1 MKNPNLKYKAIL
13 GLLFL
18 LSIFV
23 RFFGIDFGLPH
34 TECRPDETTII
45 NISLTFLNGDL
56 NPHFF
61 NYPSL
66 FMYILAAI
74 YYIYIHIRLLFG
86 ATSMELITEIQ
97 TNPSTFILISRG
109 LSALFGACTVIIVY
123 FIGRRLHNRKTGLL
137 SAFFMSV
144 CYLHVRDSH
153 FGTTDIAMTF
163 FVVCAILY
171 ILKSYEESKTGHY
184 ILAGVFCGL
193 STSTKYGG
201 LLLIIPM
208 TVAHIMKCTRESQ
221 CTSPQSKMIQTRQN
235 LQSIF
240 SSLWNRLLGVLS
252 ISIKSMK
259 GNRLLLYYL
268 FFGLAFFLFT
278 PFALL
283 DFQNFIGDFRA
294 EMKHLL
300 FGHRGIILGRGWWYH
315 LRHTL
320 PYGMGW
326 LMLIA
331 SFLGIVLYSKKYFPK
346 SLIFF
351 LFPAIYY
358 FSAGRGYTVFL
369 RYMIPVLPFLCIASA
384 MFVVYIIK
392 RSNNRTFQKIAIP
405 LTALILTAEPVRNVI
420 HFNNI
425 IIKKDNRLIVGQ
437 WMEESIPL
445 GSRIY
450 QTGSKYSR
458 LQSIAGLPADIYYSE
473 FRTPGVHFVTRTLEE
488 NNLPDYILVQQSPLK
503 AYDRVPDKLLQ
514 RIQTDYRLIKTFIA
528 VNPDSKSNW
537 YDQLDA
543 FYIPFTGFED
553 LTRPGP
559 NIYIYQ
565 LTDTYRQNKLLHA
578 AKIR

>member
-1 MKNPNLKYKAIL
+1 MKNTNIKYKAIL
-13 GLLFL
+13 GIFFL

-61 NYPSL
+61 NYPSA
-66 FMYILAAI
+66 FMYILAGI
-74 YYIYIHIRLLFG
+74 YYVYINVRLLFG

-97 TNPSTFILISRG
+97 TNPSTFIMISRG
-109 LSALFGACTVIIVY
+109 LSALFGAFTVIIVY
-123 FIGRRLHNRKTGLL
+123 LIGRRLHNRKTGLL

-163 FVVCAILY
+163 FAACAILY
-171 ILKSYEESKTGHY
+171 ILKIFEEAKTGHY
-184 ILAGVFCGL
+184 ILAGVFGGL

-201 LLLIIPM
+201 LFLLIPIM
-208 TVAHIMKCTRESQ
+208 VAHILKHAQLSQ
-221 CTSPQSKMIQTRQN
+221 STFRHIEMLEFNRGIRSFI
-235 LQSIF
+235 
-240 SSLWNRLLGVLS
+240 SSLWHRLRKVLS
-252 ISIKSMK
+252 ISIETIKDY
-259 GNRLLLYYL
+259 RLFLSFL
-268 FFGLAFFLFT
+268 FFGLAFLLFT

-283 DFQNFIGDFRA
+283 DFHHFIGDFKA

-331 SFLGIVLYSKKYFPK
+331 SFIGIILYSKNNFQKA
-346 SLIFF
+346 LIFF
-351 LFPAIYY
+351 LFPTTYY
-358 FSAGRGYTVFL
+358 LSAGRGYTVFL
-369 RYMIPVLPFLCIASA
+369 RYMIPVLPLLCIAGA
-384 MFVVYIIK
+384 LFVVYIIK
-392 RSNNRTFQKIAIP
+392 RSNNRTFQTIAIP
-405 LTALILTAEPVRNVI
+405 LAALILTAEPVRNVI
-420 HFNNI
+420 LFNNI
-425 IIKKDNRLIVGQ
+425 ITKKDNRLIAGQ

-473 FRTPGVHFVTRTLEE
+473 FHVPGVHFATRTLEE
-488 NNLPDYILVQQSPLK
+488 NNLPDYILMQQSPLK
-503 AYDRVPDKLLQ
+503 AYDRVPDNLLQ
-514 RIQTDYRLIKTFIA
+514 KIQTDYRLIKTFIA
-528 VNPDSKSNW
+528 INPDSDSNW

-543 FYIPFTGFED
+543 FYVPFTGFKD